1 MCHLVREIRESWE
14 GKEGVNLKE
23 VNVKSFH
30 YFDKILQINRKI
42 FRLAIDDI
50 NYPNLFNNELV
61 LYNLLS
67 YKFKFI

>member
-1 MCHLVREIRESWE
+1 MCHIVREIRESWE

-42 FRLAIDDI
+42 FRLAINDI

>member
-1 MCHLVREIRESWE
+1 MCHIVREIRESWE
-14 GKEGVNLKE
+14 GKEGVSLKE

-30 YFDKILQINRKI
+30 YFDKIPQINRKI